1 MVQSRAKDTPRVLRP
16 GNLSTFKRMT
26 FDPTLFLV
34 FLGILSPEKKKS
46 FAETIAGSL
55 QIFHSQIL
63 YKERKVSYC
72 HK

>member
-46 FAETIAGSL
+46 FTKTIAGSL
-55 QIFHSQIL
+55 QIFPFTDTIQ
-63 YKERKVSYC
+63 RKKS
-72 HK
+72 